1 MQPRSRPLY
10 DRDGSEAL
18 ERAAPSLDRE
28 IAKAKG
34 VILDRRRAGPAG
46 LGKWGLRFAFGNY
59 IRDTLADLADRPLAL
74 GTYRYRVAHDV
85 RHPDGSAAP
94 ARR

>member
-34 VILDRRRAGPAG
+34 VILDRRRAGPIDPPGHWPHAKAI
-46 LGKWGLRFAFGNY
+46 LGGRSENLSS
-59 IRDTLADLADRPLAL
+59 
-74 GTYRYRVAHDV
+74 H
-85 RHPDGSAAP
+85 SAI
-94 ARR
+94 